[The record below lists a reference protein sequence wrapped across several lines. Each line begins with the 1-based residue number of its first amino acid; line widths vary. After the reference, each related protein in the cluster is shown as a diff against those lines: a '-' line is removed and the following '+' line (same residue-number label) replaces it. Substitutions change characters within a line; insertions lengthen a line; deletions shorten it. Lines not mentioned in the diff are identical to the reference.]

1 MPIIRE
7 VLTAKPGQASKL
19 AKLFKK
25 VFGSD
30 PNPENVFVRLTACV
44 SRLGWERGHA
54 AETVKSPKPDKSQN
68 NAARTPSRLHAVLA
82 RFRVIRLVMQNQPYQ
97 LSLPL
102 SSYPS
107 HLSRKNLIA
116 LFMKEQHV
124 HTYGDGEST

>member
-1 MPIIRE
+1 MLIIRE

-30 PNPENVFVRLTACV
+30 PNPENVFVRLTAGV

-82 RFRVIRLVMQNQPYQ
+82 RFRVIRLVMQNQPINTFAIKF
-97 LSLPL
+97 
-102 SSYPS
+102 YPS
-107 HLSRKNLIA
+107 RLSRKNLIA
-116 LFMKEQHV
+116 LFMKEQPI
-124 HTYGDGEST
+124 